1 MNKFYLC
8 ILLVGVVCGAYV
20 CGAAV
25 SDAKCRANV
34 AQQNMRDLQN
44 FQKEI
49 TQNKRK
55 NHETVY
61 KTNTNDIR
69 RILRDKYTIAE

>member
-25 SDAKCRANV
+25 SGAKCRANV
-34 AQQNMRDLQN
+34 AQQNLRDLQN
-44 FQKEI
+44 FQNEI
-49 TQNKRK
+49 TQTKRK